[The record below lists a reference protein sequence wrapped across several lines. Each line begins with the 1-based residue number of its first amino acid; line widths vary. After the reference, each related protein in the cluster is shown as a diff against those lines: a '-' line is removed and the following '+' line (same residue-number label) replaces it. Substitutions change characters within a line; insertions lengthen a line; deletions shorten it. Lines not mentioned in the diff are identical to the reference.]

1 MGLISRYRD
10 SVAFIRIS
18 SLQLRWCLLP
28 LSDTIYSP
36 HFSLRGLDKVAPIH
50 TVMSLATPP
59 FSGRLASSLRHWTA
73 GSSLAVDGYLARLT
87 RRPTAEGGDA

>member
-1 MGLISRYRD
+1 MPFTL
-10 SVAFIRIS
+10 A
-18 SLQLRWCLLP
+18 
-28 LSDTIYSP
+28 DTIYSS
-36 HFSLRGLDKVAPIH
+36 HFSLGASGLDKVAPIH